1 MRSPRSLAGVL
12 AAVLTLALV
21 GTAPAHARVPAAD
34 PLATTVTGACA
45 GGPGRLSLTVHPPAG
60 GKYRVEVAARGLV
73 EESRWAVQVVQEGD
87 ETSRAKDFRRIA
99 VDGGWTVETR
109 FSDAGFTE
117 SGEVFF
123 NVSAT
128 ERRDRG
134 HNCFLFASPVSPTF
148 GASTCNTQ
156 RQLVAL
162 SVRERD
168 DGSTVVRSL
177 LFGVRRDSR
186 WHLRLAAIGAAS
198 RQVVEF
204 NDRGRRGVVESRV
217 VFTGVKDPGL
227 RLVATSSDGRGRCLI
242 GLDPPNV
249 TTDAP
254 LKMQGLDRLIASQI

>member
-1 MRSPRSLAGVL
+1 MRTPRFLAGVL

-34 PLATTVTGACA
+34 PLATTVTGTCA

-60 GKYRVEVAARGLV
+60 GEYRVEVAARGLV

-87 ETSRAKDFRRIA
+87 ETSRAKDFRRVA

-109 FSDAGFTE
+109 FSDAGFE

-123 NVSAT
+123 NMGAT
-128 ERRDRG
+128 DRG
-134 HNCFLFASPVSPTF
+134 DRDHACFLFGSPVLPTF
-148 GASTCNTQ
+148 GASACNNQ
-156 RQLVAL
+156 RQFVAL
-162 SVRERD
+162 FVRERD
-168 DGSTVVRSL
+168 DGSTVVRSFI
-177 LFGVRRDSR
+177 FGARRDSR

-198 RQVVEF
+198 RQGVEF
-204 NDRGRRGVVESRV
+204 NDRERRSVVESRA
-217 VFTGVKDPGL
+217 VFTGVKDPRL
-227 RLVATSSDGRGRCLI
+227 RLVATSSEGWGRCLI